1 MSDRSALRELLLQ
14 RCFLDADAFVPI
26 AATDAA
32 TPWYFY
38 GCGLTLRHDGLLLA
52 ADVLLE
58 ELERF
63 HATQI
68 ATYGMGALPLL
79 GAMIA
84 RSRRPL
90 TGLFVRKEPKTYGLR
105 RLVEGVGDRS
115 QPVVFV
121 DESMTF
127 GGSAKAGLRALEA
140 DGYEVA
146 GVLTLVDLAGHG
158 TERFFPARG
167 YAKHVV
173 FDVYDDLGKARESP
187 APSGAPPDVPRSGVR
202 VPEGLSPAD
211 AVRFIA
217 GLQRDGEL
225 HGEDAAVPLAPA
237 RLDTA
242 YDAAGGFHVSVRS
255 DDDGVRVA
263 MVTARGVSAGE
274 FPEML
279 VRAGVRA
286 VASARAHR
294 ADTERCTIGVTIVG
308 AERALDLRDLDHR
321 RHVLTL
327 RAKDGSWRRAS
338 TLPNVE
344 FFQSEIG
351 QIAHVKRKGRF
362 TPEERYDAFAADAV
376 RSVESGKRWPRYGAP
391 PTPESRWPDD
401 AELVA
406 SLHARAR
413 YAVARAM
420 GCATCEPPPV
430 APVREPLYGVGIS
443 LYAGTLIGCQISFGD
458 ALGDCIDRAT
468 AGAWRDDRFRTDRP
482 AHPDDVDVLVSVL
495 HERRVLPKMP
505 LAEAA
510 RWVLLGR
517 HSVAAYGNDDF
528 ALILAPY
535 GVLGDYS
542 RSGFLREVARKAKI
556 PAERARW
563 LTFETAAWLSEARAI
578 VALDRGF
585 PRREDAPPPTV
596 ASLRARLARHCAY
609 LEATVQ
615 PDGLSAYEHD
625 VERGTHRFDGSGARL
640 LFVAHALD
648 TGRRALGC
656 GELGDGAFGDGA
668 FGDRTFDGSR
678 ACTGIERFLEAR
690 DAGEVAR
697 AMPWDAACDAMLLT
711 ALDELGDDALIM
723 RFAPDAVERL
733 ARLVHA
739 DGAIFAGRRIDG
751 DLDFLSG
758 SVLEALGAMDRR
770 GIASLSAEQLA
781 CAFAFYRKRFELV
794 EPWGMVWWHT
804 AGWHAWRHRIDAY
817 DFAGELLDFALARRH
832 RASGAFLTDYT
843 DEPAFHT
850 ACVLEGVVTTWEW
863 ALERGDAGR
872 AQRCR
877 DAWLEGQRFM
887 ETLTYGPDDNYFLRT
902 VPLDGGVRATAVS
915 ANVRTDF
922 VAHAIGSLAGGL
934 RLLGATPDHASR
946 RR

>member
-1 MSDRSALRELLLQ
+1 MTDRSALRELLLQ
-14 RCFLDADAFVPI
+14 RCFLDADALVPI

-52 ADVLLE
+52 ADALLE

-63 HATQI
+63 GAAQI

-84 RSRRPL
+84 RSPRPL

-105 RLVEGVGDRS
+105 RLVEGTGDRS

-140 DGYEVA
+140 EGYEVE

-167 YAKHVV
+167 YTKRVV

-187 APSGAPPDVPRSGVR
+187 APARAPAEVRQSGTR
-202 VPEGLSPAD
+202 VPDGLSPAD

-217 GLQRDGEL
+217 GLG
-225 HGEDAAVPLAPA
+225 GEDGALPGEDGAVPIAPA
-237 RLDTA
+237 CFDAA

-263 MVTARGVSAGE
+263 MVTARGVGSDEFAG
-274 FPEML
+274 ML

-286 VASARAHR
+286 IASARKHG
-294 ADTERCTIGVTIVG
+294 ADLERCTIGVNIVG

-362 TPEERYDAFAADAV
+362 TEEERYDAFAADSV
-376 RSVESGKRWPRYGAP
+376 RSVESAKRWPRYGAP
-391 PTPESRWPDD
+391 PAAESRWPEDK
-401 AELVA
+401 AIAA

-420 GCATCEPPPV
+420 GCAQSEPPPV
-430 APVREPLYGVGIS
+430 APIPEPLYGVGIS

-468 AGAWRDDRFRTDRP
+468 AGAWGDDRFRKDRP
-482 AHPDDVDVLVSVL
+482 AHPDEVDVLVSVL

-542 RSGFLREVARKAKI
+542 PVQFLREVARKAKI
-556 PAERARW
+556 PVERARW
-563 LTFETAAWLSEARAI
+563 LTFETAAWLSEARGI
-578 VALDRGF
+578 SALDRGF
-585 PRREDAPPPTV
+585 PRRAEPQPPTI

-609 LEATVQ
+609 VAATVQ
-615 PDGLSAYEHD
+615 PDGLPAYEHD
-625 VERGTHRFDGSGARL
+625 VERGTHTYDGSGARL

-648 TGRRALGC
+648 AG
-656 GELGDGAFGDGA
+656 
-668 FGDRTFDGSR
+668 TFDGSR
-678 ACTGIERFLEAR
+678 TRTGLERFLLAR
-690 DAGEVAR
+690 DAGKVTR
-697 AMPWDAACDAMLLT
+697 AMPWDVACDAMLLT
-711 ALDELGDDALIM
+711 ALDELGDDALIA

-733 ARLVHA
+733 AQLVHA

-758 SVLEALGAMDRR
+758 SVLEALGVMDRR
-770 GIASLSAEQLA
+770 GFKSLDAEQLA
-781 CAFAFYRKRFELV
+781 RAFAFYRKRFDLV
-794 EPWGMVWWHT
+794 APWGMVWWHT
-804 AGWHAWRHRIDAY
+804 AGWFAWRHRVDAY
-817 DFAGELLDFALARRH
+817 GFACELADFALARQH

-850 ACVLEGVVTTWEW
+850 ACVLEGIVTAWEY
-863 ALERGDAGR
+863 ALERGDAER
-872 AQRCR
+872 ARRCR
-877 DAWLEGQRFM
+877 DAWFEGQRFM

-902 VPLDGGVRATAVS
+902 VPLDGGVRATPVS

-922 VAHAIGSLAGGL
+922 VGHAISSLTRGL
-934 RLLGATPDHASR
+934 RLLGAAPDHAGATSPEPVR
-946 RR
+946 